1 MVSYGQPQPDFTRP
15 RALNRDN
22 AAFAVRFAAAAAT
35 MSAPAASQRMDPSS
49 SDARLARIDVRGV
62 TRRFGATLA
71 LRQVSATFEAGT
83 LTFLEGPNGAG
94 KSTLL
99 AIIGTVLQPSSGR
112 VWYEPFGD
120 DQALARRH
128 IGWVAH
134 ESHAYRELSGRRN
147 IELVAEI
154 HGMTGAP
161 AQVERVI
168 ERVGAQ
174 AFANRPVGTLSRGQ
188 RQRIALARAL
198 VHDPGVLLLDEPW
211 TGLDVASV
219 DKLEAVIREEVARG
233 SLVIAVT
240 HGAGTAERLGA
251 RRLRIEGGRVAS
263 Q

>member
-1 MVSYGQPQPDFTRP
+1 MTSQSTGSASVLQSGAGSEPPTVTR
-15 RALNRDN
+15 
-22 AAFAVRFAAAAAT
+22 
-35 MSAPAASQRMDPSS
+35 
-49 SDARLARIDVRGV
+49 IEVRGV

-71 LRQVSATFEAGT
+71 LRQVSAAFEAGT

-99 AIIGTVLQPSSGR
+99 AIIGTVLRPSSGS
-112 VWYEPFGD
+112 VCYEPFGD

-134 ESHAYRELSGRRN
+134 ESHSYRELSGRRN
-147 IELVAEI
+147 IELVAQI
-154 HGMTGAP
+154 HGLSDKEAE
-161 AQVERVI
+161 VERVI
-168 ERVGAQ
+168 GRVGAGP
-174 AFANRPVGTLSRGQ
+174 FANRPVGTLSRGQ

-219 DKLEAVIREEVARG
+219 DKLETVIREEVERG

-251 RRLRIEGGRVAS
+251 RRVRIEAGRIVI
-263 Q
+263 

>member
-1 MVSYGQPQPDFTRP
+1 MQVS
-15 RALNRDN
+15 
-22 AAFAVRFAAAAAT
+22 
-35 MSAPAASQRMDPSS
+35 
-49 SDARLARIDVRGV
+49 RIEVRGV
-62 TRRFGATLA
+62 TRRYGATLA
-71 LRQVSATFEAGT
+71 LRQVSTSFEAGT

-99 AIIGTVLQPSSGR
+99 AIVGTVLKPSSGS

-120 DQALARRH
+120 DQSQARRH

-134 ESHAYRELSGRRN
+134 ESHCYRELSGRRN
-147 IELVAEI
+147 IELVAQI
-154 HGMTGAP
+154 HAV
-161 AQVERVI
+161 ADSARVERVI
-168 ERVGAQ
+168 ARVGAE
-174 AFANRPVGTLSRGQ
+174 AFADRPVGTLSRGQ

-219 DKLEAVIREEVARG
+219 DKLEAVIREEVGRG

-251 RRLRIEGGRVAS
+251 RRLRIEGGRIAP
-263 Q
+263 

>member
-1 MVSYGQPQPDFTRP
+1 MVSPASPAP
-15 RALNRDN
+15 SALSTAR
-22 AAFAVRFAAAAAT
+22 T
-35 MSAPAASQRMDPSS
+35 APP
-49 SDARLARIDVRGV
+49 RLARIEVRGV
-62 TRRFGATLA
+62 TRRYGATLA
-71 LRQVSATFEAGT
+71 LRQVSTSFEAGS

-99 AIIGTVLQPSSGR
+99 AIIGTVLRPTSGS

-120 DQALARRH
+120 DQAEARRH

-147 IELVAEI
+147 IELVAQI
-154 HGMTGAP
+154 HGVDDGP
-161 AQVERVI
+161 ARVDYVI
-168 ERVGAQ
+168 ERVGAG

-219 DKLEAVIREEVARG
+219 DKLEAVILEEVARG

-251 RRLRIEGGRVAS
+251 RRLRIEAGRVAAAAAG
-263 Q
+263 

>member
-1 MVSYGQPQPDFTRP
+1 MEASAAMQVS
-15 RALNRDN
+15 
-22 AAFAVRFAAAAAT
+22 
-35 MSAPAASQRMDPSS
+35 
-49 SDARLARIDVRGV
+49 RIEVRGV
-62 TRRFGATLA
+62 TRRYGATLA
-71 LRQVSATFEAGT
+71 LRQVSTSFEAGT

-99 AIIGTVLQPSSGR
+99 AIVGTVLRPSSGS

-120 DQALARRH
+120 DQAQARRH

-134 ESHAYRELSGRRN
+134 ESHCYRELSGRRN
-147 IELVAEI
+147 IELVGQI
-154 HGMTGAP
+154 HGLSDTAR
-161 AQVERVI
+161 VERVI
-168 ERVGAQ
+168 ARVGAEP
-174 AFANRPVGTLSRGQ
+174 FADRPVGTLSRGQ

-233 SLVIAVT
+233 SMVIAVT

-251 RRLRIEGGRVAS
+251 RRLRIEGGRIAS
-263 Q
+263 

>member
-1 MVSYGQPQPDFTRP
+1 M
-15 RALNRDN
+15 
-22 AAFAVRFAAAAAT
+22 
-35 MSAPAASQRMDPSS
+35 
-49 SDARLARIDVRGV
+49 
-62 TRRFGATLA
+62 A
-71 LRQVSATFEAGT
+71 LRQVSTSFEAGT

-99 AIIGTVLQPSSGR
+99 AIIGTVLRPSSGS

-120 DQALARRH
+120 DPALARRH

-147 IELVAEI
+147 VELVAQI
-154 HGMTGAP
+154 HGVADP
-161 AQVERVI
+161 AARVADVI
-168 ERVGAQ
+168 ARVGAG
-174 AFANRPVGTLSRGQ
+174 AFADRPVGTLSRGQ
-188 RQRIALARAL
+188 RQRIALARSL

-251 RRLRIEGGRVAS
+251 RRLRIEAGRIAS
-263 Q
+263 

>member
-1 MVSYGQPQPDFTRP
+1 MTSQSTGSAS
-15 RALNRDN
+15 ALPSG
-22 AAFAVRFAAAAAT
+22 RFADPEPAT
-35 MSAPAASQRMDPSS
+35 VT
-49 SDARLARIDVRGV
+49 RIEVRAV

-71 LRQVSATFEAGT
+71 LRQVSAVFDAGT

-99 AIIGTVLQPSSGR
+99 AIIGTVLRPSSGT
-112 VWYEPFGD
+112 VSYQPFGD
-120 DQALARRH
+120 DQALARQH

-147 IELVAEI
+147 IELVTQI
-154 HGMTGAP
+154 HGLSDAE
-161 AQVERVI
+161 QQIERVI
-168 ERVGAQ
+168 ERVGAG

-219 DKLEAVIREEVARG
+219 DRLEAVIREEVARG
-233 SLVIAVT
+233 TLVIAVT

-251 RRLRIEGGRVAS
+251 RRVRIEAGKIVN
-263 Q
+263 